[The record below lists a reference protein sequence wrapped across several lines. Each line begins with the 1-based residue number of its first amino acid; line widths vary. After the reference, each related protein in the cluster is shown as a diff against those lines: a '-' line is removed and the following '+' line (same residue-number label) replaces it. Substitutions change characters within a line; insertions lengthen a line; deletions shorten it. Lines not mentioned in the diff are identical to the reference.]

1 MIGRGFVENITV
13 RMDSLLPTDFR
24 KRKVIEGGIRRK
36 YYKISIH
43 VEIRVKHAVTLDVKH
58 KNRVIATYT
67 TTSL

>member
-36 YYKISIH
+36 YYKISID
-43 VEIRVKHAVTLDVKH
+43 VEIRVKRAVTLDVKH
-58 KNRVIATYT
+58 KNCVIATYT